1 MFCSAAAVEV
11 AELMEAAWVGPAAE
25 GMEAVQVG
33 THTAVCISTATPK
46 LSASVTGASG
56 SVSFARSS
64 GSNNRTAGG
73 SNNAYAATKSY
84 GSTTSATGGSG
95 TSYGSTTSATGG
107 FGTSHGSTT
116 SATGGSGSASAASN
130 NSQCYTRRTGK
141 ALVAAQLLELT
152 EAQASQ
158 CIDHC

>member
-84 GSTTSATGGSG
+84 GSTTSATGG
-95 TSYGSTTSATGG
+95 